1 MEQLTLLPGDPAVK
15 RSGGRHP
22 ADRMQSAPCVMH
34 KSRYD
39 NCVIRNETGVRV
51 EAVHRA
57 LVLLKLLGE
66 EGSLSV
72 TEAAAALEVNP
83 STAQRLLAT
92 LVGDGFAQQGER
104 KRYEPGPEFL
114 RPGMV
119 RAVPPLRA
127 KARHVLERL
136 FQRVGETVHLAI
148 LVGTEIHHVDGIEAT
163 NRHLRV
169 GLRTGVRLPAHLT
182 SAGKAMLA
190 ELPREEVEA
199 RYHVALLGDHGRQFN
214 LDQLHAEL
222 ERTRQNRI
230 GMNFEESESGVAAF
244 GASLGEIDG
253 ERAAF
258 SIALPTS
265 RCSDDDIPEFA
276 EHLLW
281 ARAEL
286 VGA

>member
-1 MEQLTLLPGDPAVK
+1 M
-15 RSGGRHP
+15 
-22 ADRMQSAPCVMH
+22 
-34 KSRYD
+34 
-39 NCVIRNETGVRV
+39 RNETGVRV

-57 LVLLKLLGE
+57 LVLLKLLGS

-72 TEAAAALEVNP
+72 TEAAAALDVNP

-119 RAVPPLRA
+119 GTAPPLRA
-127 KARHVLERL
+127 MARPFLERL
-136 FQRVGETVHLAI
+136 SQRVGETVHLAI

-163 NRHLRV
+163 SRHLRV
-169 GLRTGVRLPAHLT
+169 GLRTGVRLPAHVT

-190 ELPREEVEA
+190 DLRREEVEA
-199 RYHVALLGDHGRQFN
+199 RYHVGQVGSRGRLFPPDI
-214 LDQLHAEL
+214 DQLHAEL
-222 ERTRQNRI
+222 ERTRENRI
-230 GMNFEESESGVAAF
+230 GANFEESEPGVAAF
-244 GASLGEIDG
+244 GVSLGVFDG

-265 RCSDDDIPEFA
+265 RCSRDDIPEFA
-276 EHLLW
+276 EHLHG

-286 VGA
+286 LEGLSRLTAPQ